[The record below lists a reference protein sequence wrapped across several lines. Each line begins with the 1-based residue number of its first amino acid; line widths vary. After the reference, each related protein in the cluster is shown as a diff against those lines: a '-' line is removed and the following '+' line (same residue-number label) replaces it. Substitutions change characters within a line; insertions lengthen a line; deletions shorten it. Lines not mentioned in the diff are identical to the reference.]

1 MQHKAIEK
9 GEKGWENMNL
19 IEQNACKNTLVESP
33 PTMRQHLISVNWANF
48 SIILWILLIVEV
60 WMLSSS
66 LVSSNW

>member
-19 IEQNACKNTLVESP
+19 IEQNARKNTLVESP